1 MKYLI
6 IFIVVLLFSASWNAL
21 SHKFLPS
28 ELTDHPND
36 QFDERQRK
44 MFLAVLAR
52 TCVWSV
58 YSLLFILIM
67 RLLNVWD
74 FNHSLFVNYP
84 EITMIFIIFSLAIM
98 NYLYI
103 RRNYMYYG
111 NYIKKKINVYIHI
124 L

>member
-6 IFIVVLLFSASWNAL
+6 IFIVVLLFSASWNVL

-36 QFDERQRK
+36 QFDESQRK

-52 TCVWSV
+52 TCVWSA

-74 FNHSLFVNYP
+74 FNHSLFGNYP
-84 EITMIFIIFSLAIM
+84 EITMIFIMFSLAIM
-98 NYLYI
+98 NYFYI
-103 RRNYMYYG
+103 RRKYMSKG
-111 NYIKKKINVYIHI
+111 H
-124 L
+124 

>member
-6 IFIVVLLFSASWNAL
+6 IFIVVLLFSASWNVL

-28 ELTDHPND
+28 ELTDHP
-36 QFDERQRK
+36 DERQRK

-74 FNHSLFVNYP
+74 FNHSLFGNYP

-98 NYLYI
+98 NYFYI
-103 RRNYMYYG
+103 RRKYMSKG
-111 NYIKKKINVYIHI
+111 H
-124 L
+124 

>member
-6 IFIVVLLFSASWNAL
+6 IFIVVLLFSASWNVL

-74 FNHSLFVNYP
+74 FNHSLFGNYP

-98 NYLYI
+98 NYFYI
-103 RRNYMYYG
+103 RRKYMSKG
-111 NYIKKKINVYIHI
+111 R
-124 L
+124 